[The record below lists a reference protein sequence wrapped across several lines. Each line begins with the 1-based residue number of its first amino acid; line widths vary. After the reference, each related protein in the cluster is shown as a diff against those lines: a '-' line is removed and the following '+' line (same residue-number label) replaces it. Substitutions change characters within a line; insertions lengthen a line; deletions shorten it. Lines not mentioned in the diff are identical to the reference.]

1 MVNKLRNLRQND
13 CKSYWNLLNRTCCS
27 KTKKNIIDKVS
38 LECFLDHFKK
48 RNTVN
53 KVDEDEKSDYLDV
66 ENISSLNV
74 ELNRVIS
81 EDEVIH
87 AVKCRT

>member
-1 MVNKLRNLRQND
+1 MSSDFPFVRLFGVLE
-13 CKSYWNLLNRTCCS
+13 
-27 KTKKNIIDKVS
+27 NIIDKVS

-48 RNTVN
+48 LNTVN
-53 KVDEDEKSDYLDV
+53 KVDEDENSDYLDV

-87 AVKCRT
+87 ATKGLKNNKACGNCE